1 MERKTP
7 TKTIW
12 WPQPGA
18 FELTEFKSTIVLLA
32 DWVPG
37 PAGGPPAGARRL
49 ESRCG
54 TAPAPG
60 TKCDVDVMLIIFAS
74 FRPGSDTR
82 RSGGRQ
88 YRAAVARSPRR
99 CTRLAGPLPR
109 TPDNAART
117 GSHSRAARNQMVPK
131 RLSACSAERARP
143 PCRSEEHTSEL
154 QSQSNLVCRLL
165 LGKKQNTSELQSQ
178 SNIVCHLFLDKKDA
192 SFTTLTSL
200 PESLMIALP
209 SSMAAPLSASL
220 HPPIVPLPP

>member
-1 MERKTP
+1 MLVERNESRTTIQARIGGSAKPRGDSCFRNFRSSSNMERKTP

-37 PAGGPPAGARRL
+37 PAGGPPAGARRP

-54 TAPAPG
+54 ATLATG
-60 TKCDVDVMLIIFAS
+60 TKCDVDVTLIIFAS

-143 PCRSEEHTSEL
+143 PCFVLPQAQTIRDGCTGGEPRGRYGPRAPFPQSSRGTS
-154 QSQSNLVCRLL
+154 
-165 LGKKQNTSELQSQ
+165 
-178 SNIVCHLFLDKKDA
+178 
-192 SFTTLTSL
+192 
-200 PESLMIALP
+200 
-209 SSMAAPLSASL
+209 
-220 HPPIVPLPP
+220 PPPGG